1 MSPPRERSSRPVKDP
16 IFAEALWVGQAPRGR
31 PMYDGDGGG
40 RFETMRRDVLDLRD
54 FYATPLG
61 QAARAIMR
69 RKLVEAWGPANGL
82 DILGLG
88 YAAPYLGAF
97 AKGARRTVAAMPAA
111 QGVEA
116 WPAGARNLA
125 VLADEYALPFGN
137 ALYDRVLVI
146 HALEEADDPVALL
159 REVWRVMAPS
169 GRVIV
174 AAANRLGFWSDAE
187 ATPFGHGRPYTR
199 GQLEVLVRE
208 ADLEPLAWSRA
219 LFAPPLQ
226 WTARWADGL
235 EQAGALLWP
244 GLSGL
249 ILLEAVK
256 TSFAVR
262 PTGRR
267 VRARVF
273 APGALAPSPVRKA
286 SKTRTLPRA

>member
-1 MSPPRERSSRPVKDP
+1 
-16 IFAEALWVGQAPRGR
+16 
-31 PMYDGDGGG
+31 
-40 RFETMRRDVLDLRD
+40 MRRDVLDLRE

-61 QAARAIMR
+61 QAARRIIA
-69 RKLVEAWGPANGL
+69 RKLTEAWGRAQGQ
-82 DILGLG
+82 DMMGLG

-97 AKGARRTVAAMPAA
+97 TREARRTIAAMPAA

-116 WPAGARNLA
+116 WPAEGRNLA
-125 VLADEYALPFGN
+125 VLGDEYALPFGN
-137 ALYDRVLVI
+137 ALFDRVLVI
-146 HALEEADDPVALL
+146 HALEEADDPAGLL

-174 AAANRLGFWSDAE
+174 VAANRVGFWSDAE

-199 GQLEVLVRE
+199 GQLEALVRE

-226 WTARWADGL
+226 WTARWADGF
-235 EQAGALLWP
+235 EQVGAHLWP

-256 TSFAVR
+256 KTFAVR
-262 PTGRR
+262 PKGRR
-267 VRARVF
+267 APARVF
-273 APGALAPSPVRKA
+273 VPGGLTPLPARKTTK
-286 SKTRTLPRA
+286 SRGPGRL